1 MSGISSSVLMKNK
14 LPFMFNS
21 DLFNGFSFNKGCYL
35 GQEIVAR
42 AYFTGIVR
50 RRVFPFLLENSS
62 EKIKEGEILYGEGN
76 KEIGKVIESLDGC
89 GTVLVQYLPLM

>member
-1 MSGISSSVLMKNK
+1 MSNK

-42 AYFTGIVR
+42 AYHTGIVR
-50 RRVFPFLLENSS
+50 RRIFPYVLEDTT
-62 EKIKEGEILYGEGN
+62 
-76 KEIGKVIESLDGC
+76 KVL
-89 GTVLVQYLPLM
+89 